1 MLICPPRCKRVNTV
15 WCPACKVLEQAR
27 LIHADKRIYNSDC
40 LGVCLYKEMTRK
52 RQRGTFGGDGDILYF
67 VLSDGYVVC
76 TFVKSERTENLQ
88 SVHFLK
94 MGVLYKNRK
103 MQRRKYF
110 EVTRTLRG
118 SDVLANSKFSYL
130 SSGLSVLSLSGVPGK
145 TSFTYKTHFCKT
157 KPKVTSFPI
166 SQHNFMFCLKWC
178 ISPNQSYSVLNVI
191 PCGISSLHKPF
202 LWVLFCQDTVP
213 WRSWDSLIVD
223 CLSQQKVYL
232 EAGPM
237 SDFFL
242 SPSTKPRVWPT
253 GWGTQATKGSS
264 YKEESVGFK

>member
-1 MLICPPRCKRVNTV
+1 MLIKEFTTV
-15 WCPACKVLEQAR
+15 IALECVCTR
-27 LIHADKRIYNSDC
+27 KWLERGKGEL
-40 LGVCLYKEMTRK
+40 LGVM
-52 RQRGTFGGDGDILYF
+52 GIFFILF
-67 VLSDGYVVC
+67 WVMVTVVY

-118 SDVLANSKFSYL
+118 SDVLANSKFSYF

-157 KPKVTSFPI
+157 KPKVTSLPI

-213 WRSWDSLIVD
+213 WRSWDSLLTV
-223 CLSQQKVYL
+223 
-232 EAGPM
+232 
-237 SDFFL
+237 
-242 SPSTKPRVWPT
+242 SPSRRCTWKLGLCLTSFWVPAQSPGSGPQGEELKQQRDHHTKRNL
-253 GWGTQATKGSS
+253 
-264 YKEESVGFK
+264 